1 MWPWIKRW
9 LDSKM
14 HDLWPLYRI
23 GPRSQ
28 AMHFRYE
35 KAGRNVDDQPIPW
48 NAEAVLVQ
56 ATVRLPKSSNRRK
69 TDFQLRVPGLDL
81 VPAER
86 MEHEGDDHH
95 RLTFRIPPPGQDAG
109 A

>member
-23 GPRSQ
+23 GPRPQ

-35 KAGRNVDDQPIPW
+35 KAGRTVDDQPIPW
-48 NAEAVLVQ
+48 NAESVLVQ
-56 ATVRLPKSSNRRK
+56 ASLRIPKSSNRK
-69 TDFQLRVPGLDL
+69 KSDFQLRVPGQDEI
-81 VPAER
+81 PA
-86 MEHEGDDHH
+86 
-95 RLTFRIPPPGQDAG
+95 
-109 A
+109 